1 MLHLAVHG
9 LRGVSATAASQ
20 VNAEGESLLEIKLDR
35 SRGVAEIA
43 DALCSSTD
51 ATHDALT

>member
-1 MLHLAVHG
+1 MLHLAAHG
-9 LRGVSATAASQ
+9 LRGVSATAASE

-43 DALCSSTD
+43 DALCNSSD